1 MRIDGH
7 SAAWERA
14 MDNYDQSWLD
24 EYYENS
30 FDIEAELT
38 FIPTDEGGRSMPAK
52 SGYRPQFFYDGH
64 DWDAIYDYGDVEEVA
79 PGETVLARLRFLSP
93 QCHVGKLFPGK
104 EFLLRE
110 GQRVVGHGTVTRIL
124 NLAAHAGE
132 MRRKFGDCDTPMKIP
147 TYEYMDPRPKYKRKK
162 RKERR

>member
-1 MRIDGH
+1 
-7 SAAWERA
+7 

-24 EYYENS
+24 EYCENS

-38 FIPTDEGGRSMPAK
+38 FIPPDEGGRSMPAK

-64 DWDAIYDYGDVEEVA
+64 DWDAQHDYGDVEEVA
-79 PGETVLARLRFLSP
+79 PGETVQAKLTFLSP
-93 QCHVGKLFPGK
+93 QRHVGKLFPGK

-124 NLAAHAGE
+124 NLEAHAEE
-132 MRRKFGDCDTPMKIP
+132 MRRKFGDAA
-147 TYEYMDPRPKYKRKK
+147 
-162 RKERR
+162 RR